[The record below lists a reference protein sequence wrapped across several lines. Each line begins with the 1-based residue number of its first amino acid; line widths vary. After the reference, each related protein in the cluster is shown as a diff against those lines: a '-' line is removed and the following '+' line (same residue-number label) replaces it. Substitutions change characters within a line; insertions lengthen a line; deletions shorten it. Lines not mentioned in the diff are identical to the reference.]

1 MALPVIDSPIFSI
14 ELPSTKNTLRFRP
27 FTVKE
32 EKLLLLA
39 SESEDAKTVSDT
51 IKQVLNNCFIDEVDI
66 NTLAIFDVEYVF
78 LKLRAKSVNNIIELQ
93 FKDDHDKN
101 VKTEIDLEEVIV
113 EFDPEHT
120 NQINLSE
127 KVILTMKY
135 PSFSMFE
142 AMSGGKE
149 NTDMSD
155 ILKETIDKV
164 VNGDE
169 VLSLKDYS
177 SEEVTAFTD
186 LFTSKNMRDIEKF
199 FGTLPKLKMDVKYR
213 DSEGN
218 DKVRE
223 VVGLQNFFTS

>member
-39 SESEDAKTVSDT
+39 SESEDVKTVSDT

-66 NTLAIFDVEYVF
+66 NSLAVFDVEYVF
-78 LKLRAKSVNNIIELQ
+78 IKLRAKSVNNIIELA
-93 FKDDHDKN
+93 FKDDHDKE
-101 VKTEIDLEEVIV
+101 VKTEVDLEDIIV
-113 EFDPEHT
+113 EFDEEHS
-120 NQINLSE
+120 NQIQLSD
-127 KVILTMKY
+127 KVLLTMKY

-142 AMSGGKE
+142 AMSGDKGE
-149 NTDMSD
+149 SDMSD
-155 ILKETIDKV
+155 ILNETIDKV

-177 SEEVTAFTD
+177 KEEIATFTD
-186 LFTSKNMRDIEKF
+186 SFTSKNMRDIEKF
-199 FGTLPKLKMDVKYR
+199 FATLPKLKMDVEYK

-218 DKVRE
+218 SKVRE

>member
-51 IKQVLNNCFIDEVDI
+51 IKQVLNNCFVDEVDI
-66 NTLAIFDVEYVF
+66 NALAIFDVEYVF
-78 LKLRAKSVNNIIELQ
+78 IKLRAKSVNNIVELQ
-93 FKDDHDKN
+93 FNDDHDKN
-101 VKTEIDLEEVIV
+101 VKTEIDLEDVIV

-177 SEEVTAFTD
+177 NEEITAFTD
-186 LFTSKNMRDIEKF
+186 SFTSKNMRDIEKF

-223 VVGLQNFFTS
+223 VVGLQNFFIS

>member
-78 LKLRAKSVNNIIELQ
+78 IKLRAKSVNNIVELQ

-149 NTDMSD
+149 DTDMSD

-177 SEEVTAFTD
+177 NEEITAFTD
-186 LFTSKNMRDIEKF
+186 SFTSKNMRDIEKF

>member
-51 IKQVLNNCFIDEVDI
+51 IKQVLNNCFVDEVDI

-78 LKLRAKSVNNIIELQ
+78 IKLRAKSVNNIVELQ

-101 VKTEIDLEEVIV
+101 VKTEIDLEEVII

-177 SEEVTAFTD
+177 NEEITAFTD
-186 LFTSKNMRDIEKF
+186 SFTSKNMRDIEKF

>member
-177 SEEVTAFTD
+177 NEEITAFTD
-186 LFTSKNMRDIEKF
+186 SFTSKNMRDIEKF

>member
-78 LKLRAKSVNNIIELQ
+78 IKLRAKSVNNIVELQ
-93 FKDDHDKN
+93 FNDDHDKN

-186 LFTSKNMRDIEKF
+186 SFTSKNMRDIEKF

>member
-14 ELPSTKNTLRFRP
+14 ELPSTKKTLRFRP

-78 LKLRAKSVNNIIELQ
+78 IKLRAKSVNNIVELQ

-101 VKTEIDLEEVIV
+101 VKTEIDLEEVII

-142 AMSGGKE
+142 AMSDGKE

-177 SEEVTAFTD
+177 NEEITAFTD
-186 LFTSKNMRDIEKF
+186 SFTSKNMRDIEKF

>member
-51 IKQVLNNCFIDEVDI
+51 IKQVLNNCFVDEVDI
-66 NTLAIFDVEYVF
+66 NALAIFDVEYVF
-78 LKLRAKSVNNIIELQ
+78 IKLRAKSVNNIVELQ

-101 VKTEIDLEEVIV
+101 VKTEIDLEEVII

-177 SEEVTAFTD
+177 NEEITAFTD
-186 LFTSKNMRDIEKF
+186 SFTSKNMRDIEKF

-223 VVGLQNFFTS
+223 VVGLQNFFIS

>member
-51 IKQVLNNCFIDEVDI
+51 IKQVLNNCFVDEVDI

-78 LKLRAKSVNNIIELQ
+78 IKLRAKSVNNIVELQ

-101 VKTEIDLEEVIV
+101 VKTEIDLEDVIV

-177 SEEVTAFTD
+177 NEEITAFTD
-186 LFTSKNMRDIEKF
+186 SFTSKNMRDIEKF

>member
-51 IKQVLNNCFIDEVDI
+51 IKQVLNNCFVDEVDI

-78 LKLRAKSVNNIIELQ
+78 IKLRAKSVNNIVELQ

-177 SEEVTAFTD
+177 NEEITAFTD
-186 LFTSKNMRDIEKF
+186 SFTSKNMRDIEKF

>member
-78 LKLRAKSVNNIIELQ
+78 IKLRAKSVNNIVELQ

-101 VKTEIDLEEVIV
+101 VKTEIDLEEVII

-177 SEEVTAFTD
+177 NEEITAFTD
-186 LFTSKNMRDIEKF
+186 SFTSKNMRDIEKF

>member
-78 LKLRAKSVNNIIELQ
+78 IKLRAKSVNNIVELQ
-93 FKDDHDKN
+93 FNDDHDKN
-101 VKTEIDLEEVIV
+101 VKTEIDLEDVIV

-177 SEEVTAFTD
+177 NEEITAFTD
-186 LFTSKNMRDIEKF
+186 SFTSKNMRDIEKF

>member
-186 LFTSKNMRDIEKF
+186 SFTSKNMRDIEKF

-223 VVGLQNFFTS
+223 VVGLQNFFIS

>member
-51 IKQVLNNCFIDEVDI
+51 IKQVLNNCFVDEVDI

-78 LKLRAKSVNNIIELQ
+78 IKLRAKSVNNIVELQ
-93 FKDDHDKN
+93 FNDDHDKN
-101 VKTEIDLEEVIV
+101 VKTEIDLEDVIV

-177 SEEVTAFTD
+177 NEEITAFTD
-186 LFTSKNMRDIEKF
+186 SFTSKNMRDIEKF

>member
-51 IKQVLNNCFIDEVDI
+51 IKQVLNNCFVDEVDI

-78 LKLRAKSVNNIIELQ
+78 IKLRAKSVNNIVELQ

-101 VKTEIDLEEVIV
+101 VKTEIDLEDVIV

-177 SEEVTAFTD
+177 NEEITAFTD
-186 LFTSKNMRDIEKF
+186 SFTSKNMRDIEKF

-223 VVGLQNFFTS
+223 VVGLQNFFIS

>member
-51 IKQVLNNCFIDEVDI
+51 IKQVLNNCFVDEVDI

-78 LKLRAKSVNNIIELQ
+78 IKLRAKSVNNIVELQ

-101 VKTEIDLEEVIV
+101 IKTEIDLEEVII

-169 VLSLKDYS
+169 VLSLRDYS
-177 SEEVTAFTD
+177 NEEVTAFTD
-186 LFTSKNMRDIEKF
+186 SFTSKNMRDIEKF

>member
-39 SESEDAKTVSDT
+39 SESEDAKTISDT

-78 LKLRAKSVNNIIELQ
+78 IKLRAKSVNNIVELQ

-149 NTDMSD
+149 DADMSD

-186 LFTSKNMRDIEKF
+186 SFTSKNMRDIEKF

>member
-51 IKQVLNNCFIDEVDI
+51 IKQVLNNCFVDEVDI

-78 LKLRAKSVNNIIELQ
+78 IKLRAKSVNNIVELQ

-101 VKTEIDLEEVIV
+101 VKTEIDLEEVII

-177 SEEVTAFTD
+177 NEEITAFTD
-186 LFTSKNMRDIEKF
+186 SFTSKNMRDIEKF

-223 VVGLQNFFTS
+223 VVGLQNFFIS

>member
-149 NTDMSD
+149 DTDMSD

-177 SEEVTAFTD
+177 NEEITAFTD
-186 LFTSKNMRDIEKF
+186 SFTSKNMRDIEKF

>member
-51 IKQVLNNCFIDEVDI
+51 IKQVLNNCFVDEVDI

-78 LKLRAKSVNNIIELQ
+78 IKLRAKSVNNIVELQ
-93 FKDDHDKN
+93 FNDDHDKN
-101 VKTEIDLEEVIV
+101 VKTEIDLEDVIV

-142 AMSGGKE
+142 AMSDGKE

-177 SEEVTAFTD
+177 NEEITAFTD
-186 LFTSKNMRDIEKF
+186 SFTSKNMRDIEKF

>member
-78 LKLRAKSVNNIIELQ
+78 IKLRAKSVNNIVELQ

-177 SEEVTAFTD
+177 NEEITAFTD
-186 LFTSKNMRDIEKF
+186 SFTSKNMRDIEKF

-223 VVGLQNFFTS
+223 VVGLQNFFIS

>member
-51 IKQVLNNCFIDEVDI
+51 IKQVLNNCFVDEVDI
-66 NTLAIFDVEYVF
+66 NALAIFDVEYVF
-78 LKLRAKSVNNIIELQ
+78 IKLRAKSVNNIVELQ

-101 VKTEIDLEEVIV
+101 VKTEIDLEDVIV

-177 SEEVTAFTD
+177 NEEITAFTD
-186 LFTSKNMRDIEKF
+186 SFTSKNMRDIEKF

-223 VVGLQNFFTS
+223 VVGLQNFFIS

>member
-51 IKQVLNNCFIDEVDI
+51 IKQVLNNCFVDEVDI

-78 LKLRAKSVNNIIELQ
+78 IKLRAKSVNNIVELQ

-177 SEEVTAFTD
+177 NEEITAFTD
-186 LFTSKNMRDIEKF
+186 SFTSKNMRDIEKF

-223 VVGLQNFFTS
+223 VVGLQNFFIS

>member
-78 LKLRAKSVNNIIELQ
+78 IKLRAKSVNNIVELQ

-186 LFTSKNMRDIEKF
+186 SFTSKNMRDIEKF

>member
-177 SEEVTAFTD
+177 NEEITAFTD
-186 LFTSKNMRDIEKF
+186 SFTSKNMRDIEKF

-223 VVGLQNFFTS
+223 VVGLQNFFIS

>member
-51 IKQVLNNCFIDEVDI
+51 IKQVLNNCFVDEVDI

-78 LKLRAKSVNNIIELQ
+78 IKLRAKSVNNIVELQ
-93 FKDDHDKN
+93 FNDDHDKN

-177 SEEVTAFTD
+177 NEEITAFTD
-186 LFTSKNMRDIEKF
+186 SFTSKNMRDIEKF

>member
-78 LKLRAKSVNNIIELQ
+78 IKLRAKSVNNIVELQ
-93 FKDDHDKN
+93 FNDDHDKN
-101 VKTEIDLEEVIV
+101 VKTEIDLEEVII

-149 NTDMSD
+149 NSDMSD

-177 SEEVTAFTD
+177 NEEVTAFTD
-186 LFTSKNMRDIEKF
+186 SFTSKNMRDIEKF